1 MSSETDNKEKI
12 LKTDRKSK
20 RQKKKFK
27 KLGGYTYR
35 RLESDDLSDILNINE
50 GNKGTMEQ
58 YILKSEKKIDKL
70 FPS

>member
-20 RQKKKFK
+20 RQKKKK
-27 KLGGYTYR
+27 IGGLYR
-35 RLESDDLSDILNINE
+35 RLESDDLSDILNINA

-58 YILKSEKKIDKL
+58 YILKSEKKNR
-70 FPS
+70 

>member
-20 RQKKKFK
+20 RQKKKK
-27 KLGGYTYR
+27 KIGGLYR
-35 RLESDDLSDILNINE
+35 RLESDDLSDILNINA

>member
-20 RQKKKFK
+20 RQKKKK
-27 KLGGYTYR
+27 IGGLYR
-35 RLESDDLSDILNINE
+35 RLESDDLSDILNINA

>member
-20 RQKKKFK
+20 RQKKKIK
-27 KLGGYTYR
+27 KIGGLYR
-35 RLESDDLSDILNINE
+35 RLESDDLSDILNSNA